1 MEMEFDTI
9 AAISTFP
16 GEAGIGI
23 VRISGDEAL
32 EIISK
37 IFKPFRKKDIK
48 SVKSHTIHYGHIVD
62 PETGEV
68 YDEVLVT
75 VMRRPNTYTREDVVE
90 INCHGGMVVSS
101 KILELVLKHG
111 ARLAEPGEFTK
122 RAFLNG
128 RIDLSQ
134 AEAVIDIITS
144 KTMLAN
150 RYAQKQLAGVLGQKT
165 KDLKNK
171 IMELLSHLLALI
183 DFPEEDV
190 EELEREEIKRRA
202 KDILTDIEYLIASS
216 ESGRIIR
223 EGLKTAIIGKPN
235 VGKSSLLNALL
246 KQNRAIVTDV
256 PGTTRDVI
264 EEYMNIKGIPI
275 KLIDTAGI
283 RHTDEL
289 VEKIGVERS
298 KEVLAEADL
307 ILFVLDASRDLT
319 KEDYEIFDIISG
331 KNIIFVLNKVDLPK
345 KIDGEELK
353 KLVGNGIIIEV
364 SAIERT
370 GLDKLESEIYNLVFK
385 EKVSATGEEIIT
397 NARHRE
403 VLINA
408 KKYMES
414 VIEAIEKGYSEDLIT
429 IDVNGALNEIG
440 KITGETATEDV
451 INQIFERFCIGK

>member
-1 MEMEFDTI
+1 MAFDTI

-23 VRISGDEAL
+23 VRISGDDAL

-37 IFKPFRKKDIK
+37 IFKPYKAKDIK
-48 SVKSHTIHYGHIVD
+48 KVKSHTLHYGHIVD
-62 PETGEV
+62 PETQEI
-68 YDEVLVT
+68 YDEVLVSI
-75 VMRRPNTYTREDVVE
+75 MKKPNTYTREDIVE
-90 INCHGGMVVSS
+90 INCHGGIVITS
-101 KILELVLKHG
+101 KILELVLKQG

-134 AEAVIDIITS
+134 AEAVIDIITA

-150 RYAQKQLAGVLGQKT
+150 KYAQKQLAGYVGSRIKEM
-165 KDLKNK
+165 KDK
-171 IMELLSHLLALI
+171 IMGLLVHLLALI

-190 EELEREEIKRRA
+190 EELERKEMLETAKEIVE
-202 KDILTDIEYLIASS
+202 DIDKLIVSS

-246 KQNRAIVTDV
+246 KENRAIVTDI
-256 PGTTRDVI
+256 PGTTRDII
-264 EEYMNIKGIPI
+264 EEYINVKGIPI

-283 RHTDEL
+283 RDTDEL

-307 ILFVLDASRDLT
+307 ILFVLDASRELSE
-319 KEDYEIFDIISG
+319 EDYQIFDILTE
-331 KNIIFVLNKVDLPK
+331 KNIIFVLNKIDLPK
-345 KIDGEELK
+345 KIDESKLK
-353 KLVGNGIIIEV
+353 SLIKDGIIIEV
-364 SAIERT
+364 STVEGI
-370 GLDKLESEIYNLVFK
+370 GLEKLENAIYDLVFRGDINLR
-385 EKVSATGEEIIT
+385 EEEIVI
-397 NARHRE
+397 NSRHKE
-403 VLINA
+403 ALINA

-414 VIEAIEKGYSEDLIT
+414 CVKAIEMGYSEDLIT
-429 IDVNGALNEIG
+429 IDLNAALDQLG
-440 KITGETATEDV
+440 KITGETATEDL
-451 INQIFERFCIGK
+451 INEIFERFCVGK